1 MKIED
6 DEDEGAKKSGKNYEI
21 WKIEVFFMKIL
32 IFILFFL
39 FFN

>member
-6 DEDEGAKKSGKNYEI
+6 DKDEGDKKSGKNYEI

-32 IFILFFL
+32 IFYFL
-39 FFN
+39 FN